1 MSKTNAEKQNFMMKI
16 SEIIVDKRNLFFL
29 LFIFA
34 CVFSIVASS
43 WVKVED
49 DITMYL
55 PKSTETR
62 TGLDIMNREFITY
75 GTAEVMVSNIGYK
88 RAEQMAKDIESI
100 DGVSSVEFENNDEH
114 FKGTSA
120 MFTVTFDGTSDD
132 EVSIKALNKIRDML
146 SDYDIYVSSEVGD
159 SATDALNQEMSV
171 ILVIAAIIIVLV
183 LLFTSQS
190 YAEVPVLIITF
201 GVAAL
206 LNKGTNFMLGK
217 ISFISNSVSIVL
229 QLALAIDYA
238 IILCHRYTEERVNMP
253 QREAVITALSKAIPE
268 ISSSCLTTVSGLA
281 ALITMEFKIGQD
293 LAFVLIKAI
302 MFSLLSVFVL
312 MPGLLML
319 FGKSMERTK
328 HKNFVPNIYFIGK
341 FDLKTKK
348 IMPAIFLMLM
358 IAGCVLS
365 NMCPYVFGQ
374 NSLPTIKKSE
384 TQIAKDKIKATFKQ
398 ENTLALVVPA
408 GNYEK
413 EAALLSE
420 MEQCPE
426 VDSTLGLANTEAMHG
441 YMLTESISPREFSEL
456 TEVDYEAAMALYAAY
471 AVKQED
477 YGKIVNNLDAY
488 SVPII
493 DMLVFLHDE
502 IDEGYVSLDDETVKE
517 VDENYDKI
525 VDAKKQLQSEK
536 YSRMLV
542 NLNIDE
548 EGDETFA
555 FLDKMHKI
563 MGKYYDSDAYIV
575 GNSTSDY
582 DLSKSFA
589 RDNIIISVMSALFVV
604 IIILFTFNSAGLSVL
619 LILIIQ
625 GSIWINFSFPYMMNR
640 RLFFLGYLIV
650 SSIQMGA
657 NIDYAIVI
665 SSRYTELKKTMNV
678 HDAIVETINQAFPTI
693 VTSGT
698 IMAAA
703 GALIGCIST
712 NGIIASVGE
721 CIGRGTVISII
732 LVMCVL
738 PQILILGNSIVE
750 RTSFAIKK
758 PAIRRSDSGTVFVNG
773 RLRGRVS
780 GIIDADVHGV
790 ISGEFDA
797 IVNSN
802 NIKEI
807 SGDDN
812 ANQATYL
819 PQTAGGDAS
828 GGEKCENR
836 DGSAKEEKTDE

>member
-328 HKNFVPNIYFIGK
+328 HKK
-341 FDLKTKK
+341 
-348 IMPAIFLMLM
+348 
-358 IAGCVLS
+358 
-365 NMCPYVFGQ
+365 
-374 NSLPTIKKSE
+374 
-384 TQIAKDKIKATFKQ
+384 
-398 ENTLALVVPA
+398 
-408 GNYEK
+408 
-413 EAALLSE
+413 
-420 MEQCPE
+420 
-426 VDSTLGLANTEAMHG
+426 
-441 YMLTESISPREFSEL
+441 
-456 TEVDYEAAMALYAAY
+456 
-471 AVKQED
+471 
-477 YGKIVNNLDAY
+477 
-488 SVPII
+488 
-493 DMLVFLHDE
+493 
-502 IDEGYVSLDDETVKE
+502 
-517 VDENYDKI
+517 
-525 VDAKKQLQSEK
+525 
-536 YSRMLV
+536 
-542 NLNIDE
+542 
-548 EGDETFA
+548 
-555 FLDKMHKI
+555 
-563 MGKYYDSDAYIV
+563 
-575 GNSTSDY
+575 
-582 DLSKSFA
+582 
-589 RDNIIISVMSALFVV
+589 
-604 IIILFTFNSAGLSVL
+604 
-619 LILIIQ
+619 
-625 GSIWINFSFPYMMNR
+625 
-640 RLFFLGYLIV
+640 
-650 SSIQMGA
+650 
-657 NIDYAIVI
+657 
-665 SSRYTELKKTMNV
+665 
-678 HDAIVETINQAFPTI
+678 
-693 VTSGT
+693 
-698 IMAAA
+698 
-703 GALIGCIST
+703 
-712 NGIIASVGE
+712 
-721 CIGRGTVISII
+721 
-732 LVMCVL
+732 
-738 PQILILGNSIVE
+738 
-750 RTSFAIKK
+750 
-758 PAIRRSDSGTVFVNG
+758 
-773 RLRGRVS
+773 
-780 GIIDADVHGV
+780 
-790 ISGEFDA
+790 
-797 IVNSN
+797 
-802 NIKEI
+802 
-807 SGDDN
+807 
-812 ANQATYL
+812 
-819 PQTAGGDAS
+819 
-828 GGEKCENR
+828 
-836 DGSAKEEKTDE
+836 